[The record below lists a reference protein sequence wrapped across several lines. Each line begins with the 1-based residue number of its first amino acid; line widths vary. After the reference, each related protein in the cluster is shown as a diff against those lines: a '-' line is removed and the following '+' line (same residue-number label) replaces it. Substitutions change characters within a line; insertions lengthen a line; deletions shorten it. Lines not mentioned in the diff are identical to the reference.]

1 LTDLHLGAKIIPFW
15 DCLEYEAHLTLSLK
29 RTQWRER
36 THNNQKKNSS
46 SRIIVLFYPPI
57 NKKRKISGSLGIAVV
72 EALYH
77 GKPQRPKVP
86 QDMNAPE

>member
-1 LTDLHLGAKIIPFW
+1 VKGHTI
-15 DCLEYEAHLTLSLK
+15 T
-29 RTQWRER
+29 
-36 THNNQKKNSS
+36 KKTGF